1 MRKYDENKDKSRAWL
16 EIDLNNLKHNAKVL
30 QGVMAA
36 DCTLMAVVK
45 ANAYGHGDIEVAACL
60 NSAGVNSFAVA
71 TIDEGIR
78 LRKNNITGEI
88 LVLGY
93 TDVTRA
99 KELEQFELMQTVI
112 DYSYG
117 IELSKQ
123 GLRISVHV
131 KVDTGMHRLGF
142 GEKEYEKAAEIFGLD
157 NLTVEGI
164 FTHLC
169 ASESNEEEDI
179 DFTYNQINTFYSFLE
194 ELKTL
199 GINLPKVHIQSSY
212 GLLNYPELQCDYTRI
227 GIALYGS
234 LSTLHDKCRI
244 TPDLRPVLSLKAKV
258 ALTKALS
265 AGESLSYGRT
275 YTAAKAMKIA
285 ILPIGYGDGLPRN
298 LSNSRTSAILKG
310 KKVPIIGRICMDQLI
325 VDITDLNCVKR
336 GDIATLIGSEGG
348 EEILAAE
355 VAEEGDSI
363 ANELLSRL
371 GSRLNRI
378 YVEKETEQDHLEYS
392 VSGTV

>member
-1 MRKYDENKDKSRAWL
+1 
-16 EIDLNNLKHNAKVL
+16 
-30 QGVMAA
+30 
-36 DCTLMAVVK
+36 
-45 ANAYGHGDIEVAACL
+45 
-60 NSAGVNSFAVA
+60 
-71 TIDEGIR
+71 
-78 LRKNNITGEI
+78 
-88 LVLGY
+88 
-93 TDVTRA
+93 
-99 KELEQFELMQTVI
+99 
-112 DYSYG
+112 
-117 IELSKQ
+117 
-123 GLRISVHV
+123 
-131 KVDTGMHRLGF
+131 
-142 GEKEYEKAAEIFGLD
+142 
-157 NLTVEGI
+157 
-164 FTHLC
+164 
-169 ASESNEEEDI
+169 
-179 DFTYNQINTFYSFLE
+179 
-194 ELKTL
+194 
-199 GINLPKVHIQSSY
+199 
-212 GLLNYPELQCDYTRI
+212 
-227 GIALYGS
+227 
-234 LSTLHDKCRI
+234 
-244 TPDLRPVLSLKAKV
+244 V